1 MLKVPETDERDAD
14 FIQAG
19 GLFFLAHRLRRLSD
33 ELVTEC
39 ERWFAEAGI
48 IALPRTTS
56 MLYLIENEGPQRI
69 TAIASALRQFHP
81 VIIDWVGKLKK
92 LGLITTAIDPI
103 DRRRTIVSLT
113 ESGRQEVAKIRTA
126 EAAITAAYAALEDE
140 TGVSLIDGIAIWEV
154 ALSQKPLS
162 VRIGENEAPPPA

>member
-1 MLKVPETDERDAD
+1 MHEGDENIGD
-14 FIQAG
+14 FIQGG

-39 ERWFAEAGI
+39 EQEFAKAGI
-48 IALPRTTS
+48 IAPPRTTS

-92 LGLITTAIDPI
+92 LGLITTAIDPV

-113 ESGRQEVAKIRTA
+113 QTGRQEVAKIRKA
-126 EAAITAAYAALEDE
+126 EAAITAAYAALEGE
-140 TGVSLIDGIAIWEV
+140 TGVSLINGIATWES
-154 ALSQKPLS
+154 ALSQKSLF
-162 VRIGENEAPPPA
+162 VRIGERDAPPPV

>member
-1 MLKVPETDERDAD
+1 MPEADERAGD
-14 FIQAG
+14 FIRTG

-33 ELVTEC
+33 DLVTEC

-48 IALPRTTS
+48 IAPARTTS
-56 MLYLIENEGPQRI
+56 MLYLIEKDGPQRI
-69 TAIASALRQFHP
+69 TVIASALRQFHP

-92 LGLITTAIDPI
+92 LGLVTTAIDPV

-113 ESGRQEVAKIRTA
+113 QTGRQEVAKIRTA

-140 TGVSLIDGIAIWEV
+140 TGVSLIEGVAMWES
-154 ALSQKPLS
+154 ALCHKSLL
-162 VRIGENEAPPPA
+162 VRIGENEVPPPA